1 VLFKLDQGRW
11 NRVLLIAAGW
21 MLVGLML
28 ALELYFNE
36 RAWIHRTRTPGEV
49 DLWGLAAP
57 QFMRTLMWAALAPLI
72 LKLREKVPLS
82 TGYWAGGVGFHLTFS
97 FVVMMVY
104 YAGRWLGYFLW
115 IRQAWPPDGFW
126 VELIH
131 GFYGRNLIDMV
142 YYWGVLAFGHTLE
155 IHQRYRRQEL
165 RSAQLEARLT
175 ELELKALRQ
184 QLHPH
189 FLFNTLNTVA
199 VLVRE
204 KRNDEAVGLLSRLG
218 GLLRMA
224 LDPARKAEITLQQEM
239 EFLEAY
245 IGIQRLRF
253 ADRLAVNIDISEEAR
268 RAMIPSL
275 LLQPI
280 VENAVLHG
288 VAPKAGPGRLDI
300 LGWVRHGVLH
310 LEVRDDGAGLPRAG
324 LTRVREGVGLTN
336 TRDRLVKLYGT
347 RSQLTLKSEPGRG
360 VTVQI
365 VLPYRT

>member
-1 VLFKLDQGRW
+1 MFKPDQGRW

-36 RAWIHRTRTPGEV
+36 RAWIHRTGVTGEV
-49 DLWGLAAP
+49 DVLGLAWP
-57 QFMRTLMWAALAPLI
+57 QFVRTLMWAALAPLI
-72 LKLREKVPLS
+72 LKLREKVPLRS
-82 TGYWAGGVGFHLTFS
+82 GRWAGGVGFHLTFS
-97 FVVMMVY
+97 FVVMAVY
-104 YAGRWLGYFLW
+104 YTGRWLGYFLW
-115 IRQAWPPDGFW
+115 IKQAWPPDGFW
-126 VELIH
+126 VELVH

-155 IHQRYRRQEL
+155 IHQRYRHQEL

-175 ELELKALRQ
+175 ELELKTLRQ

-204 KRNDEAVGLLSRLG
+204 KRNAEAVGLLSRLG

-224 LDPARKAEITLQQEM
+224 LDPARKAEVTLQQEM

-253 ADRLAVNIDISEEAR
+253 ADRLAVHIDITEEAR
-268 RAMIPSL
+268 RAQIPSL

-288 VAPKAGPGRLDI
+288 VAPKAGPGRLEI
-300 LGWVRHGVLH
+300 RGWVRNDVLH
-310 LEVRDDGAGLPRAG
+310 LEVSDDGAGLPRSG
-324 LTRVREGVGLTN
+324 PDRVREGVGLTN
-336 TRDRLVKLYGT
+336 TRDRLVKLYGA
-347 RSQLTLKSEPGRG
+347 RSQLTLRSEPGRG

-365 VLPYRT
+365 FLPYRP